1 MRLENDG
8 KGFEHTKDCIRVLDK
23 LGFEFRDALGK
34 CEIFNSLSALL
45 PSRFATTN
53 PNGAWDYSPFF
64 CGAGLAEGLELLYR
78 SAMTLWEAM
87 QEPMLVLHLHNMLVQ
102 RGYLKQAISLYGC
115 LEVIFSDSF
124 FSGGQPPT
132 GDYVEAFR
140 SQFSKIRSRK
150 PILQEK
156 ISRRVKVTHARDFLN
171 LTQLHL
177 FKQKSALFMY
187 GSADWDPDRVPDSDV
202 VPKSA
207 LGIVRLSQTKRV
219 RDPVTSNWRLEQTD
233 FVKQTRAT
241 GMSESFIMALD
252 PLFETFRDERQ
263 AQMAQMTPYIPDCS
277 STQMSWLYNINNTS
291 KKEDNNIKTI
301 KYEMTAERMLRILY
315 NDVYHDICGGL
326 RPPFSNLSYI
336 WITIQILLYFEELGL
351 KCQNSSSTLFPLID
365 LVDFDLNKPC
375 FMQSDERLRIT
386 LRALGGKDEELLKL
400 MAKVFERCGGH
411 FIDYTY
417 WDTEGEEAETSLGSW
432 VEDDSSDCCV
442 M

>member
-1 MRLENDG
+1 MSVGKGYFGAIVILELFYMRLENDG

-156 ISRRVKVTHARDFLN
+156 ISRRVKVTHARDLF
-171 LTQLHL
+171 QL
-177 FKQKSALFMY
+177 
-187 GSADWDPDRVPDSDV
+187 DSV
-202 VPKSA
+202 A
-207 LGIVRLSQTKRV
+207 
-219 RDPVTSNWRLEQTD
+219 
-233 FVKQTRAT
+233 
-241 GMSESFIMALD
+241 
-252 PLFETFRDERQ
+252 
-263 AQMAQMTPYIPDCS
+263 
-277 STQMSWLYNINNTS
+277 
-291 KKEDNNIKTI
+291 
-301 KYEMTAERMLRILY
+301 
-315 NDVYHDICGGL
+315 
-326 RPPFSNLSYI
+326 
-336 WITIQILLYFEELGL
+336 
-351 KCQNSSSTLFPLID
+351 
-365 LVDFDLNKPC
+365 
-375 FMQSDERLRIT
+375 
-386 LRALGGKDEELLKL
+386 
-400 MAKVFERCGGH
+400 
-411 FIDYTY
+411 
-417 WDTEGEEAETSLGSW
+417 SL
-432 VEDDSSDCCV
+432 
-442 M
+442 